1 MDTKKIL
8 ILLALL
14 ISEAIIVTGFLL
26 FAVHWES
33 SILVLNILV
42 ACFLCALCFSQLLL
56 PWSKLSDSFG
66 QEVGALGLSWFALG
80 LYTIATIGVMY
91 MANLL
96 FFWPFTIQL
105 LIHSGLIALLLLSF
119 VGILSASNKVAEVH
133 AQQTQQHDGLLAMKN
148 ITQTLKRTTEISRD
162 LPAPLSK
169 RILLIEENIRFLSP
183 SNTVEA
189 QEKEQ
194 LFVRIASELSRAL
207 PHYQTDKETVET
219 LLKKLELSFQDRKNL
234 YSN

>member
-26 FAVHWES
+26 FAAHWES

-56 PWSKLSDSFG
+56 PWSKLSDSSG

-119 VGILSASNKVAEVH
+119 VGILSASNKVAEV
-133 AQQTQQHDGLLAMKN
+133 QTQQRDGLLAMKN

-194 LFVRIASELSRAL
+194 LFVRIAGELSRAL

-219 LLKKLELSFQDRKNL
+219 LLKKLELSFQDRKTL

>member
-8 ILLALL
+8 ALLALL
-14 ISEAIIVTGFLL
+14 ISEAIIITGFLL
-26 FAVHWES
+26 FAAHWES

-42 ACFLCALCFSQLLL
+42 ACFLCALCLSQLLL
-56 PWSKLSDSFG
+56 PWIKLSDPSG
-66 QEVGALGLSWFALG
+66 QKVGALGLSWFALG
-80 LYTIATIGVMY
+80 LYTVAAIGVMF

-96 FFWPFTIQL
+96 FFWSFTLQL
-105 LIHSGLIALLLLSF
+105 LIHSGLITLLLLSF
-119 VGILSASNKVAEVH
+119 VGALSASSKVAEVH
-133 AQQTQQHDGLLAMKN
+133 AQQTQQRDGLLAMKS
-148 ITQTLKRTTEISRD
+148 IAQTLKRATELSTD

-183 SNTVEA
+183 SNTAEA

-194 LFVRIASELSRAL
+194 LFVRIGGELSRAL
-207 PHYQTDKETVET
+207 PHYQTNKEAVET
-219 LLKKLELSFQDRKNL
+219 LLKKLELLFQDRKNL

>member
-26 FAVHWES
+26 FAAHWES
-33 SILVLNILV
+33 SILVLNILA

-56 PWSKLSDSFG
+56 PWSKLSDSSG

-119 VGILSASNKVAEVH
+119 VGILSASNKVAEV
-133 AQQTQQHDGLLAMKN
+133 QTQQCDGLLAMKN

-194 LFVRIASELSRAL
+194 LFVRIAGELSRAL

-219 LLKKLELSFQDRKNL
+219 LLKKLELSFQDRKTL

>member
-56 PWSKLSDSFG
+56 PWSKLSDSSG

-119 VGILSASNKVAEVH
+119 VGILSASNKVAEV
-133 AQQTQQHDGLLAMKN
+133 QTQQRDGLLAMKN

-194 LFVRIASELSRAL
+194 LFVRIAGELSRAL